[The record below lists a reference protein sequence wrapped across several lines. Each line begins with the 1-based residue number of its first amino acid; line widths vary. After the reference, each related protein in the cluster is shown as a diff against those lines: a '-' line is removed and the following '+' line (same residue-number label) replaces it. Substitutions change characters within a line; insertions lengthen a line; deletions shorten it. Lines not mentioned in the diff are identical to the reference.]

1 MLVRVNRHSGEI
13 KKVMTTPITRT
24 GAEGAS
30 QPVEGEHKILGIETR
45 VLVAAG
51 LLGVLTYGMFAYD
64 PVPRK
69 PRPKKGLSF
78 GDEPAKDKGYAR
90 RKVTQDELEDAAERQ
105 VVADEA
111 AIDEE
116 FDATDVEDEDEEESE
131 DEEEEDE

>member
-13 KKVMTTPITRT
+13 KKVMTTPTAKT
-24 GAEGAS
+24 AADGSPA
-30 QPVEGEHKILGIETR
+30 PEGEHKIMGIETR

-69 PRPKKGLSF
+69 PKPKKGLTF
-78 GDEPAKDKGYAR
+78 GSEAAKDKGYSR
-90 RKVTQDELEDAAERQ
+90 RAPTQEEIEEEAERE
-105 VVADEA
+105 VEADAA

-116 FDATDVEDEDEEESE
+116 FEATDVEDEDEVEDESE
-131 DEEEEDE
+131 DEE